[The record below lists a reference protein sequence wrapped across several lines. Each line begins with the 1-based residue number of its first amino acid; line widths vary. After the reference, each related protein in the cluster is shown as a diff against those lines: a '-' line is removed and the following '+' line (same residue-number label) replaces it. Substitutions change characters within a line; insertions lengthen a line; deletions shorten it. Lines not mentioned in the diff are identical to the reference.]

1 MKELKGTIDLML
13 SNDYGDRFVAEYQ
26 QTKIRYEKLSAML
39 EKYYAGKL
47 EFEPDSPVWL
57 LEQQRATMRAYLNTL
72 EARSGK
78 ERISLA
84 NHKLRAD
91 VKVGTKVRLKRDL
104 NAASGILPKGAVAII
119 ALKEDDELMLFFSDH
134 LVNSDTK
141 LLHIYRSEIGG
152 NDYEVMTDAQ

>member
-1 MKELKGTIDLML
+1 MKDLKDTIDLML

-26 QTKIRYEKLSAML
+26 QTKIRYEKLNAML

-57 LEQQRATMRAYLNTL
+57 LKQQRDTMRAYLNIL
-72 EARSGK
+72 ETRSEK

-84 NHKLRAD
+84 NHKPRVD
-91 VKVGTKVRLKRDL
+91 VKVGTEVRLKRDL

-119 ALKEDDELMLFFSDH
+119 ALKEDDELMLFFPDY

-141 LLHIYRSEIGG
+141 LLRIYRSEIGG

>member
-1 MKELKGTIDLML
+1 MNNLKDTIDLML

-26 QTKIRYEKLSAML
+26 QTKIRYEKLNAML

-57 LEQQRATMRAYLNTL
+57 LKQQRDTMRAYLNIL
-72 EARSGK
+72 ETRSEK

-84 NHKLRAD
+84 NHKPRVD
-91 VKVGTKVRLKRDL
+91 VKVGTEVRLKRDL
-104 NAASGILPKGAVAII
+104 SAASGILPKGTVAII
-119 ALKEDDELMLFFSDH
+119 ALEEDDELMLFFPDY

-141 LLHIYRSEIGG
+141 LLRIYRSEIGG

>member
-1 MKELKGTIDLML
+1 MNNLKDTIDLML

-26 QTKIRYEKLSAML
+26 QTKIRYEKLNAML

-57 LEQQRATMRAYLNTL
+57 LKQQRDTMRAYLNIL
-72 EARSGK
+72 ETRSEK

-84 NHKLRAD
+84 NHKPRVD
-91 VKVGTKVRLKRDL
+91 VKVGTEVRLKRDL
-104 NAASGILPKGAVAII
+104 SAASGILPKGAVAII
-119 ALKEDDELMLFFSDH
+119 ALEEDDELMLFFPDY

-141 LLHIYRSEIGG
+141 LLRIYRSEIGG

>member
-1 MKELKGTIDLML
+1 MKDLKDTIDLML

-26 QTKIRYEKLSAML
+26 QTKIRYEKLNAML

-57 LEQQRATMRAYLNTL
+57 LKQQRDTMRAYLNIL
-72 EARSGK
+72 ETRSEK

-84 NHKLRAD
+84 NHKPRVD
-91 VKVGTKVRLKRDL
+91 VKVGTEVRLKRDL
-104 NAASGILPKGAVAII
+104 NAASGILPKGAIAII
-119 ALKEDDELMLFFSDH
+119 ALKEDDELMLFFPDY

-141 LLHIYRSEIGG
+141 LLRIYRSEIGG